1 MPYLNRD
8 QIIEL
13 IKNKQVILNT
23 SKYTKQIQPA
33 SLDLTIS
40 NECYRIKASF
50 LPNNIKISKVIEEL
64 SLAKFNLNKN
74 NLLEINGIYLCLL
87 NEKLKLPNNINGKS
101 NPKSTGRLD
110 IFTRLIT
117 ENGKEYDLVDY
128 NYKELYIENYSTVI

>member
-13 IKNKQVILNT
+13 IKNKRVILNT

-50 LPNNIKISKVIEEL
+50 
-64 SLAKFNLNKN
+64 F
-74 NLLEINGIYLCLL
+74 
-87 NEKLKLPNNINGKS
+87 PNNINYSLFPTLFQDFNFIPLTFDKINNNIKPIIDDLLKLSDSYELELIVVRLGLSGGRKEWDNERSFLKS
-101 NPKSTGRLD
+101 
-110 IFTRLIT
+110 
-117 ENGKEYDLVDY
+117 
-128 NYKELYIENYSTVI
+128 